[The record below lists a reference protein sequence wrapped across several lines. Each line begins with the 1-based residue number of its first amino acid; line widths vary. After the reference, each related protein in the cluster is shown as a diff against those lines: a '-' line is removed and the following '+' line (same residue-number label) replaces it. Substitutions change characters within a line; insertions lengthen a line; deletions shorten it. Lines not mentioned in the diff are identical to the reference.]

1 VDIQDLQV
9 SKTRWPLL
17 ALHFLQNQ
25 RYWFETFGLVNVFCQ
40 KADFG
45 NQE

>member
-1 VDIQDLQV
+1 VDSPFSSGV
-9 SKTRWPLL
+9 KNKM